1 MRNIRIQSIIIM
13 LCIMLTISCKAIADN
28 NESLNEHE
36 PISFNSIDSCY
47 TRLYYMPTLE
57 EALSRLNERNEAL
70 SRLEMRLNV
79 RNEDAHGITTVSL
92 SLNQYDEGW
101 RVSKVFYSKD
111 SNQLVI
117 LYALV
122 YGDDTGIYG
131 LGIPF
136 PYTEYEVFMRNLEIS
151 FDSIKRTEA
160 WEREYG
166 PWFLW
171 DLETKNAFYS
181 RYSFVPCTSYTDV
194 FPQWG
199 LPTEEDLSEEEARS
213 IVTQMI
219 KEKYGIDSL
228 DRLPIYEDIRYII
241 TDKGNGGYWVFNY
254 WIQVRQGDESYWAI
268 VFSVRQMNY
277 TYFDFTE
284 AIDPEYLPCILID

>member
-136 PYTEYEVFMRNLEIS
+136 PYTEYEVFMRNL
-151 FDSIKRTEA
+151 T
-160 WEREYG
+160 
-166 PWFLW
+166 
-171 DLETKNAFYS
+171 T
-181 RYSFVPCTSYTDV
+181 
-194 FPQWG
+194 Q
-199 LPTEEDLSEEEARS
+199 LSEIFKSRITSDKS
-213 IVTQMI
+213 IPQSF
-219 KEKYGIDSL
+219 SL
-228 DRLPIYEDIRYII
+228 DFTVRSFAETIR
-241 TDKGNGGYWVFNY
+241 W
-254 WIQVRQGDESYWAI
+254 WLQEHDEYTPEQI
-268 VFSVRQMNY
+268 VKFFSG
-277 TYFDFTE
+277 
-284 AIDPEYLPCILID
+284 CINTFGIGE